1 MLLISR
7 AGLDDKANM
16 LGTQPDGGMRRGY
29 DTVQGGANVL
39 LYARYRGGSTF
50 SSEFFNMH
58 QDVWY
63 LYEPLR
69 HNSFNNREI
78 YMDNA
83 TSVPILQKL
92 FSCDLDPLFKLDL
105 PERIQ
110 EFLSRHAFCHLPNQ
124 NQGCKG
130 LKSKLPQNIATQNC
144 MKHSTRVIKTIRIG
158 HIEEIWSMM
167 LQGLKVIQVVR
178 DPRGVFMSRIKLKT
192 KYNLE
197 LITYP
202 GVLQIEARDLC
213 TRAVDD
219 VRFIRNAY
227 LTHPNVIKNN
237 YLLVR
242 YEDLTANATQ
252 NLYQIYNFIG
262 LEPDESVST
271 WAKHA
276 TDAVKHQS
284 ADLTNE
290 EQERQSGDFG
300 TIRDNPKE
308 TALAWRNKIPSDLL
322 AAIDEE
328 CGDYYDIFNY
338 PHNSGNGNYDEKLNM
353 DDIIGR

>member
-1 MLLISR
+1 MLVIAR
-7 AGLDDKANM
+7 GLDDKTNT

-29 DTVQGGANVL
+29 DTALGDDWGGASVL

-130 LKSKLPQNIATQNC
+130 LKSKL
-144 MKHSTRVIKTIRIG
+144 
-158 HIEEIWSMM
+158 
-167 LQGLKVIQVVR
+167 
-178 DPRGVFMSRIKLKT
+178 
-192 KYNLE
+192 
-197 LITYP
+197 
-202 GVLQIEARDLC
+202 
-213 TRAVDD
+213 
-219 VRFIRNAY
+219 
-227 LTHPNVIKNN
+227 
-237 YLLVR
+237 LLVR

-308 TALAWRNKIPSDLL
+308 TALAWRNKIPSDLQ
-322 AAIDEE
+322 AAIDEP

-338 PHNSGNGNYDEKLNM
+338 PHNSGKGNYDEKLNM